1 MSDRT
6 DDDTA
11 PYLRRIR
18 SFVLREGRM
27 TPAQQRAF
35 DEHWARFGIDYSGSV
50 QDYAARFG
58 RSAPLVMEIGFGQA
72 DDVRQLV
79 EEAGLQLVQIRSD
92 LQGIPRV
99 VVAIASAR
107 T

>member
-1 MSDRT
+1 MSDRPE
-6 DDDTA
+6 DHDSA
-11 PYLRRIR
+11 PHLRRIR

-35 DEHWARFGIDYSGSV
+35 DEHWARFGIDYTGTA

-58 RSAPLVMEIGFGQA
+58 RQAPLVMEIGFSIEA
-72 DDVRQLV
+72 PVRALL
-79 EEAGLQLVQIRSD
+79 EGFAEPQITHD

-99 VVAIASAR
+99 VAAQRSSS
-107 T
+107 